1 VVQVELVASQINL
14 LVNRE
19 TIQYLP
25 LLHRP
30 AVAVQHHQVILAA
43 QAGKTADRV
52 RAVVD

>member
-1 VVQVELVASQINL
+1 VVQVELVVSQINL
-14 LVNRE
+14 LVSKAA
-19 TIQYLP
+19 IQYLP

-43 QAGKTADRV
+43 QAGKTVDRV